1 MGLELLEAF
10 KTLSNCYIFYPNKI
24 LSPKSG
30 PSSSPTD
37 QSLKIAILKR
47 RRKIFCFK
55 NPNHG
60 KCKQSAMFSMS
71 RNQISCGISSLA
83 FPRKLSV
90 HDTQGNC
97 LSGCTRCKRCLGGIL
112 RKVFKVFDFE
122 AIPKSPSENSAKSCW
137 RESIITRSITM
148 ANRDSE

>member
-1 MGLELLEAF
+1 MSIWDLNFWKHLRH
-10 KTLSNCYIFYPNKI
+10 I
-24 LSPKSG
+24 LIATFLPQLPVGMSLVRSLGRPAVQ
-30 PSSSPTD
+30 SSHA
-37 QSLKIAILKR
+37 AILKR

-112 RKVFKVFDFE
+112 RKVSKAFD
-122 AIPKSPSENSAKSCW
+122 S
-137 RESIITRSITM
+137 
-148 ANRDSE
+148 D

>member
-1 MGLELLEAF
+1 MSIWNLNFWQHLRHILIATFFISTRSLVRSQGRPAVQS
-10 KTLSNCYIFYPNKI
+10 SN
-24 LSPKSG
+24 
-30 PSSSPTD
+30 
-37 QSLKIAILKR
+37 IAILKR

-90 HDTQGNC
+90 HDTKGNC

-148 ANRDSE
+148 ANRDFE